1 MEKLTIREK
10 LGFSAGEYAG
20 SVVWQALMYFLP
32 IFYTDTFGLTA
43 ATVSTMFLVVRFFD
57 AANDPVMGMIADRTQ
72 TRWGKFRPYLLWFCV
87 PYGLGTVLMFT
98 APDFSATGKIFY
110 AYATYTLM
118 MMIYTAIMIPYNTLI
133 GVISPDS
140 RERTSV
146 SSYKFVFAYAAGASL
161 QAFVLP
167 LVDKLGGGDKARGYT
182 LTMAIFGALC
192 ILVFIIAFLSVKER
206 VKPDSAQKTSLR
218 QDLTDLSHNRPWVIL
233 AIVCVTTLVYVAI
246 RSSVI
251 MYYFKYFIGNER
263 AAGPFMVTGT
273 LCVILGVLPT
283 QWLAGKMGKKH
294 LYISSMVIVA
304 LASAGFFIAGPDDL
318 CWAYAMQIIFS
329 LASGPSMPLLWS
341 MLADAADYSQWKNG
355 RRATG
360 LVYSAATFSQKMGF
374 SLGGALAMLILALFG
389 YVADTS
395 QTPASLLGIRLSLS
409 LIPAAI
415 ALLAATALAF
425 YRLEDHQVAEI
436 GRALAERKK
445 AVDDL
450 QS

>member
-43 ATVSTMFLVVRFFD
+43 ATVSTMFLVVRLFD
-57 AANDPVMGMIADRTQ
+57 AANDPIMGMIADRTQ

-98 APDFSATGKIFY
+98 TPDFGATGKIIY

-118 MMIYTAIMIPYNTLI
+118 MMIYTAMMIPYNTLI

-146 SSYKFVFAYAAGASL
+146 ASYKFVFAYAAGASI
-161 QAFVLP
+161 QALVLP
-167 LVDKLGGGDKARGYT
+167 LVEKLGAGDQARGYT
-182 LTMAIFGALC
+182 LTMAIFSMLC
-192 ILVFIIAFLSVKER
+192 IMVIIIAFLSVKER
-206 VKPDSAQKTSLR
+206 VKPDPAQKSSLK
-218 QDLTDLSHNRPWVIL
+218 QDLTDLTHNKPWLIL
-233 AIVCVTTLVYVAI
+233 AAVCVATLVYVAI

-251 MYYFKYFIGNER
+251 MYYFKYYIRDEK
-263 AAGPFMVTGT
+263 AAGPFMVAGT
-273 LCVILGVLPT
+273 LAVMIGVLPT
-283 QWLAGKMGKKH
+283 KWLSKKVGKKN
-294 LYISSMVIVA
+294 LYIGSMIIVT
-304 LASAGFFIAGPDDL
+304 LASAGFFMAGPDDL
-318 CWAYAMQIIFS
+318 IWLYAMQIIFS

-341 MLADAADYSQWKNG
+341 MLADAADYSEWKNH

-374 SLGGALAMLILALFG
+374 SIGGALSMLVLSMFG
-389 YVADTS
+389 YVAGVR
-395 QTPASLLGIRLSLS
+395 QTAAALFGIRLSLS

-415 ALLAATALAF
+415 AVLAIIALLF
-425 YRLEDHQVAEI
+425 YHLDDHQVAEI
-436 GRALAERKK
+436 GKELAKRRLQK
-445 AVDDL
+445 A
-450 QS
+450 